1 MKYLLHIYKR
11 VENISK
17 EYHASW
23 INVQLIFETKVNRTR
38 RSDSQALLL
47 IKKKKRKKK
56 ESNWIHKWTEAC
68 ININRWKRNQTNY
81 CSLSKKKIRNFFSR
95 RYSTR
100 GRLFS
105 DSREKLPV
113 HFMGEQEIFLWTVTH
128 RDKLLLT
135 ITSLSLSLLV
145 INKSFSTH
153 SFISNV
159 IIC

>member
-1 MKYLLHIYKR
+1 MKYLPHIYKR

>member
-1 MKYLLHIYKR
+1 MKCLLYIYKR
-11 VENISK
+11 VQNISK
-17 EYHASW
+17 KYHASW
-23 INVQLIFETKVNRTR
+23 INVQLIFETKANRTR

-113 HFMGEQEIFLWTVTH
+113 HFMGGLEIFLWTVTH

>member
-23 INVQLIFETKVNRTR
+23 INVQLISETKVNRTR

>member
-1 MKYLLHIYKR
+1 MKYLPHIYKR

-113 HFMGEQEIFLWTVTH
+113 HFMGELEIFLWTVTH

>member
-113 HFMGEQEIFLWTVTH
+113 HFMGELEIFLWTVTH